1 MANLK
6 RKNITVA
13 RHKFT
18 LEIYPARNGCHGK
31 EGPYFEIFPH
41 NYNACLYAF
50 SNKKDLNKHIEDNY
64 IYEPTN
70 KLDVPRKFRL
80 ENTN

>member
-1 MANLK
+1 MTK
-6 RKNITVA
+6 VIKKQIEIKK
-13 RHKFT
+13 HKFT
-18 LEIYPARNGCHGK
+18 LEVYAYLEGTK
-31 EGPYFEIFPH
+31 EVTWEIFPID
-41 NYNACLYAF
+41 YKAALYAF
-50 SNKKDLNKHIEDNY
+50 SNKDQLNKHIEDNY